1 MSIKKCPASPLGS
14 WCKHDCNEWDPCKM
28 LPNQEVPAERRVQ
41 IPDPWAMKPDRQM
54 VYTILWS
61 YTDNSDYGVVDVAFR
76 RKEDAEELL
85 KLLDEHSQSKRFVLC
100 QSVLKS

>member
-1 MSIKKCPASPLGS
+1 MACTKQCWAGECKNIHSPV
-14 WCKHDCNEWDPCKM
+14 E
-28 LPNQEVPAERRVQ
+28 ARRIPV
-41 IPDPWAMKPDRQM
+41 PDPWAIKPDRQM
-54 VYTILWS
+54 VYTIMWS

-76 RKEDAEELL
+76 RKEDAEELI

>member
-1 MSIKKCPASPLGS
+1 MTVKCPTTGMGCTSHCPDS
-14 WCKHDCNEWDPCKM
+14 YFCE
-28 LPNQEVPAERRVQ
+28 NQRNTVQEPRPEQRRIQV
-41 IPDPWAMKPDRQM
+41 PDPWGVTPRKDY

-76 RKEDAEELL
+76 KKEDAEDML
-85 KLLDEHSQSKRFVLC
+85 KLLDEHSESRRFVLC

>member
-1 MSIKKCPASPLGS
+1 MSIKKCPSTGMACTQQCS
-14 WCKHDCNEWDPCKM
+14 EWDPCRAIP
-28 LPNQEVPAERRVQ
+28 LSATAERRVQ
-41 IPDPWAMKPDRQM
+41 IPDPWAIRPEKQF

-76 RKEDAEELL
+76 KKEDAEDML
-85 KLLDEHSQSKRFVLC
+85 KLLDEHSESRRFALC